1 MAVLCPYCAG
11 LEISEQSVVA
21 CRLGLDA
28 NGQKIKAV
36 ETFGTTTAE
45 LLRLSDWL
53 TAGACTHVAMASTG
67 YVWQPIW
74 NLLAGGFEL
83 LLVNVQHIECL
94 AGRRIDVEDSEWLA
108 ALLQDWL
115 LKASFVKLIST
126 RCLNRAN

>member
-11 LEISEQSVVA
+11 LRIYEQSVIA

-28 NGQKIKAV
+28 KGQKITAV

-67 YVWQPIW
+67 GGWKPIW

-83 LLVNVQHIECL
+83 LLVNLQHIECL
-94 AGRRIDVEDSEWLA
+94 AARRIDVEDSEWLA
-108 ALLQDWL
+108 ALLQDRL
-115 LKASFVKLIST
+115 LNASFVKLISS
-126 RCLNRAN
+126 RCLNSAN